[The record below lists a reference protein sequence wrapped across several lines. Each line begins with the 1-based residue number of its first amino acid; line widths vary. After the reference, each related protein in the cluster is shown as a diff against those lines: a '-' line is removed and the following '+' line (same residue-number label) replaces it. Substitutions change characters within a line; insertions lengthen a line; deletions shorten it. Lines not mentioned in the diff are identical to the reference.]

1 MRGSLDDSRDNG
13 TEISETTLN
22 KKYILEK
29 KKSLEKSQTASALKK
44 GKKQKLIVFKMSEDQ
59 ISIDTTL

>member
-1 MRGSLDDSRDNG
+1 M
-13 TEISETTLN
+13 TAEIM
-22 KKYILEK
+22 KQKYQRPHSIKNIFWKK